1 MWNVELHCHTYHS
14 ADSLADPRRLLETC
28 RRRGIDRLA
37 ITDHNRL
44 AGAWEAA
51 ALDPERVIVGEE
63 ILTTEGE
70 LLGYFLTEEV
80 PAGLTPRETID
91 RLRRQGAVI
100 SVSHPFDHTRHG
112 AWQEDRLRAILHLVD
127 ALETFNARATS
138 KRPNEKAARWALQA
152 GLPGLA
158 GSDAHA
164 PFEVG
169 RGLTRLPP
177 FHDADSFRAALGAA
191 QLVRRRSP
199 AWVHLASRYAVWRKR
214 LGWRPP
220 SA

>member
-1 MWNVELHCHTYHS
+1 MLNVELHCHTYHS
-14 ADSLADPRRLLETC
+14 GDSLASPRALLDVC

-37 ITDHNRL
+37 ITDHNSL
-44 AGAWEAA
+44 GGAQETA

-70 LLGYFLTEEV
+70 LLGYFMTEEV
-80 PAGLTPRETID
+80 PAGLSPLETIE
-91 RLRRQGAVI
+91 RLRRQAAVI
-100 SVSHPFDHTRHG
+100 SVSHPFDHTRRG
-112 AWQEDRLRAILHLVD
+112 AWQIERLRAILPLVD
-127 ALETFNARATS
+127 AIETFNARAYS
-138 KRPNEKAARWALQA
+138 DRPNRKAEALAREV

-164 PFEVG
+164 PFELG
-169 RGLTRLPP
+169 RGLTRLPQ
-177 FHDADSFRAALGAA
+177 FHDADSFRRALRGA
-191 QLVRRRSP
+191 QLLRRRSP
-199 AWVHLASRYAVWRKR
+199 PWVHLASRYAVWRKR